1 MARVID
7 LSHFNYNED
16 ILVISETCALH
27 RGRIIYKTE
36 FDRLRAREIIGYES
50 VEIQFD
56 FDTFLIMRGNLFI
69 DYNEDDYNQLTVIF
83 NAKRIQYIQKNPEYL
98 KLAMLVSLI
107 LQKPIINNR
116 CYFRLD
122 ISEDYTKYYNM
133 IVSDYK
139 KVNNLE
145 FDEYKTALH
154 YLDRNYKHYKHK
166 NIIHLKYTNDF
177 NLIGFR
183 PIDSHLVNDVFI
195 DNINANILKTI
206 GELDRFIETVQ
217 YWKLQNA

>member
-83 NAKRIQYIQKNPEYL
+83 NAKRIQYIQKNP
-98 KLAMLVSLI
+98 
-107 LQKPIINNR
+107 
-116 CYFRLD
+116 
-122 ISEDYTKYYNM
+122 
-133 IVSDYK
+133 
-139 KVNNLE
+139 
-145 FDEYKTALH
+145 
-154 YLDRNYKHYKHK
+154 
-166 NIIHLKYTNDF
+166 
-177 NLIGFR
+177 GFFL
-183 PIDSHLVNDVFI
+183 P
-195 DNINANILKTI
+195 
-206 GELDRFIETVQ
+206 
-217 YWKLQNA
+217 